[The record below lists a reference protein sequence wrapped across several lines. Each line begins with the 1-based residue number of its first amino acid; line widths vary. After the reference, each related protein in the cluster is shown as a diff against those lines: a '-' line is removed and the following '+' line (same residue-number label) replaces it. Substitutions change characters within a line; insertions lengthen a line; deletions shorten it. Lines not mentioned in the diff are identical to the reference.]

1 MQCTALVPTI
11 KIVAKHL
18 RLMPDVAYY
27 EISLTKVRSTVD
39 VDGLPFSLREGDV
52 RIVSVTA
59 YQHLRVVLRK
69 KGKATKP
76 QQYKG
81 TNSLNKVEMC
91 LQKQEGSCHDTC
103 TRGRLCTHCGLN
115 F

>member
-11 KIVAKHL
+11 KIVANHL

-27 EISLTKVRSTVD
+27 KISVTKVRSTVD
-39 VDGLPFSLREGDV
+39 VDGLPFCLREGDA
-52 RIVSVTA
+52 VTA
-59 YQHLRVVLRK
+59 YQHLRVMLRK
-69 KGKATKP
+69 KGKPTKP

-91 LQKQEGSCHDTC
+91 LQKQEGSRHDTC

-115 F
+115 L